1 MHCRCSW
8 TNGTCDDVPLLGRTS
23 FLHLAEHDCTSQ
35 WFSLKIRD
43 FLRGVAKR
51 LSSFDLPSLDC
62 LEKARCTWNLV
73 LIRLAG
79 KVLPVPGEET
89 ERTELNSLPGFAET
103 PSTTK
108 CNFLMLGFPCS
119 WDLQK
124 TGSQSHY
131 SMLLQSGIAYGK
143 DKVRTTLVHPSLWV
157 CGVFPFLWQ
166 QHVLLGHWWVH
177 FGAVEMQAAFCAF
190 FQF

>member
-1 MHCRCSW
+1 MLLDEWHLRWCAPFGPNLVLASC
-8 TNGTCDDVPLLGRTS
+8 GTWLYLTMVLVENSKPSCKALPKGYLLS
-23 FLHLAEHDCTSQ
+23 IFH
-35 WFSLKIRD
+35 
-43 FLRGVAKR
+43 
-51 LSSFDLPSLDC
+51 PLDC

-108 CNFLMLGFPCS
+108 CNFLILGFPCS

-143 DKVRTTLVHPSLWV
+143 DKVRTTLVHPSLWA
-157 CGVFPFLWQ
+157 CRVFPFLWQ

-177 FGAVEMQAAFCAF
+177 FQV
-190 FQF
+190 